1 MIVVLQAPNAVG
13 HGRARGGPGAA
24 WARPLAWRGNG
35 QVLVAHLARKFRVL
49 RLKNRFA
56 QDRVT
61 PVTASAL
68 QELFYAA
75 ETGTGDDGE
84 QYQQRY
90 RDINLSVEART
101 PSGHPLVCEIQ
112 LTLSG
117 IAILKKSEQR
127 CYQIMRMEQ
136 ACELAQTHVFSGE
149 ALSPAGDSAHAASEP
164 APAACLAVQEGRSTQ
179 STEPGAQNAKGADD
193 GDEGN
198 DTPPRAL
205 AATAAAVLEPAPPVD
220 VVLVAEA
227 RPCCSA
233 PCYV

>member
-1 MIVVLQAPNAVG
+1 M
-13 HGRARGGPGAA
+13 
-24 WARPLAWRGNG
+24 AWRGNG

-164 APAACLAVQEGRSTQ
+164 APPAPAACLAVQEGRSTQ
-179 STEPGAQNAKGADD
+179 STEPGAQDAKGADD